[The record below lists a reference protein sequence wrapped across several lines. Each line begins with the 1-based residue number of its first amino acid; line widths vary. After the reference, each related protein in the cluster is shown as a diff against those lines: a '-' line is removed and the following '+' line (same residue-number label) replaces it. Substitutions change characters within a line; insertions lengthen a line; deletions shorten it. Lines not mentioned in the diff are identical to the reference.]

1 MKIEE
6 ELKDLNEE
14 LLKMSDKVYLNMNQA
29 LDYYFNE
36 KESNINDDEIDRFE
50 RDIES
55 KCIKILLHERP
66 YASDLKEVTGILK
79 LVEDLERIGDHAED
93 IQTFSKKLNNRKGA
107 FNNEVLNLANA
118 VMKMLEDAI
127 KAYRTNNVELASL
140 VINQDDVVDNWY
152 EKIIDE
158 LAAVSN
164 ISGDISL
171 QIYTAIVVKY
181 LERVADHSVN
191 ICEWLIYI
199 ANGYHKDAAIL

>member
-1 MKIEE
+1 M
-6 ELKDLNEE
+6 
-14 LLKMSDKVYLNMNQA
+14 
-29 LDYYFNE
+29 
-36 KESNINDDEIDRFE
+36 
-50 RDIES
+50 
-55 KCIKILLHERP
+55 
-66 YASDLKEVTGILK
+66 
-79 LVEDLERIGDHAED
+79 
-93 IQTFSKKLNNRKGA
+93 
-107 FNNEVLNLANA
+107 LNLANA

-140 VINQDDVVDNWY
+140 VINQDDIVDNWY